1 MVHLKKIPLTQ
12 EYFLLSFVVISPVI
26 LANFATHLPL
36 KGVVALYLNNSESFT
51 KMNIRS
57 LVENGPVLLGRNVV
71 GR

>member
-36 KGVVALYLNNSESFT
+36 KGVVALYLNNSESF
-51 KMNIRS
+51 MNIRS
-57 LVENGPVLLGRNVV
+57 LVENGPVLVRRNVV